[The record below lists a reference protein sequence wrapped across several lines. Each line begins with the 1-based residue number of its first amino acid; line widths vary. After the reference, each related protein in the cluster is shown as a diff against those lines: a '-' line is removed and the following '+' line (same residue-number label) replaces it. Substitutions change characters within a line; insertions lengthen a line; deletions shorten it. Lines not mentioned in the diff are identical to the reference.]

1 MMRLRVFS
9 LMLLLFNQ
17 IFCQDLV
24 RLELK
29 NDSPFMPEDQNSVK
43 IYDSKIGL
51 IKEAKI
57 GSIVEIGIYQYPT
70 KLYFYLE
77 IRIFVES
84 SRSTII
90 LLQKKSII
98 QMHIILI

>member
-9 LMLLLFNQ
+9 LMLLLINQ
-17 IFCQDLV
+17 IFCQDLI

-29 NDSPFMPEDQNSVK
+29 NDSPFMPKDQNSVK

-57 GSIVEIGIYQYPT
+57 PNSVT
-70 KLYFYLE
+70 K
-77 IRIFVES
+77 
-84 SRSTII
+84 
-90 LLQKKSII
+90 
-98 QMHIILI
+98 

>member
-29 NDSPFMPEDQNSVK
+29 NDSPFIPEDQNSVK

-70 KLYFYLE
+70 KLCTN
-77 IRIFVES
+77 VQS
-84 SRSTII
+84 C
-90 LLQKKSII
+90 LLF
-98 QMHIILI
+98 